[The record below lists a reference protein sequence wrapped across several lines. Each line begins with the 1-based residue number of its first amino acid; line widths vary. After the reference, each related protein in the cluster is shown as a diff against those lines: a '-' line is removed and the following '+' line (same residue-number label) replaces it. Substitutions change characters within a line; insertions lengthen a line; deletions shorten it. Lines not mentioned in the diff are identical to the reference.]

1 MNTSWQQVFRP
12 ETEIHWGPWIANLG
26 HLVRSGWECR
36 IEEHDYMRRERF
48 MYLRNK
54 QLDVVGMSESISID
68 DQFNSLQMG
77 RNRLRINMQLHR
89 SINFQTTGDMPD
101 MVCHDVKVGVMH
113 NPVTYD
119 ITYYFD
125 KGMPEEIIIEPQTV
139 AEMLD
144 TIRSMQSD
152 DAKQL
157 LHSQR
162 MREDSTNSGPVV
174 DTRLSAKILT
184 FAR

>member
-1 MNTSWQQVFRP
+1 
-12 ETEIHWGPWIANLG
+12 
-26 HLVRSGWECR
+26 
-36 IEEHDYMRRERF
+36 MRRERV
-48 MYLRNK
+48 MYLRNE
-54 QLDVVGMSESISID
+54 QLDVVGMSEHISID

-77 RNRLRINMQLHR
+77 RNRLRINMRLHR
-89 SINFQTTGDMPD
+89 SISFVRGDMPRA
-101 MVCHDVKVGVMH
+101 MCHDVKLGVMH

-125 KGMPEEIIIEPQTV
+125 RGMPEEIVIEPQTV

-144 TIRSMQSD
+144 TIRAMQSD
-152 DAKQL
+152 DAKRL

-162 MREDSTNSGPVV
+162 MREESTNSGPVV